1 MGLTRIAVRVSDLAG
16 EGGPFEDEFLVD
28 TGATDSMAPGDRL
41 AEVGIE
47 PEGRRKYE
55 LGNGEP
61 VPRRV
66 ASTEEPGATREYE
79 YAFARVAF
87 MGEETVTRIIFGPPG
102 IEPILGVIA
111 LESAGMTVD
120 PVTGTL
126 KRVMGRL

>member
-1 MGLTRIAVRVSDLAG
+1 
-16 EGGPFEDEFLVD
+16 
-28 TGATDSMAPGDRL
+28 MAPGDRL
-41 AEVGIE
+41 AEVCIE
-47 PEGRRKYE
+47 PEGKRKYE

-61 VPRRV
+61 V
-66 ASTEEPGATREYE
+66 EYE

-87 MGEETVTRIIFGPPG
+87 MGEEAVTRIIFGPPG
-102 IEPILGVIA
+102 TEPILGVIA